1 MIYSF
6 SSPKGERERERER
19 ERCDIIYDYILG
31 KHFNVLL
38 SHNGRRSNFSISTRD
53 HLSYIQI
60 QPISIIPQIK
70 ISFTL
75 EHAI

>member
-1 MIYSF
+1 MIYSY
-6 SSPKGERERERER
+6 SSQKKKKREER
-19 ERCDIIYDYILG
+19 ERCVIMHDYILG

-53 HLSYIQI
+53 HLSYVQI
-60 QPISIIPQIK
+60 QPISIIQQIE

>member
-1 MIYSF
+1 MH
-6 SSPKGERERERER
+6 
-19 ERCDIIYDYILG
+19 DYILG

-53 HLSYIQI
+53 HLSYVQI
-60 QPISIIPQIK
+60 QPISIIQQIE

>member
-1 MIYSF
+1 MIYSY
-6 SSPKGERERERER
+6 SSQKKKKREER
-19 ERCDIIYDYILG
+19 ERCVIMHDYILG

-53 HLSYIQI
+53 HLSYVQI
-60 QPISIIPQIK
+60 QPIGIIQQIE